1 MVAPTV
7 RRDAVEYA
15 VREYGISRRRGCG
28 LMGLR
33 RSSLYYEA
41 VKRDDEPLRSAIR
54 EVASSRK
61 RWGAPRVV
69 MHLRRQGWAD
79 NHKRIERIYREEGL
93 QVRRRKRKRSYVGNR
108 EPLTRPTGANQLW
121 AMDFV
126 SDALCNGRKLK
137 LLTLIDCYTRESLRI
152 EVDTSIN
159 GARVARVLEEVC
171 KKRGF
176 PARIITDNGPEFTGK
191 ALDAWAYA
199 RDVKL
204 RFIDPGK
211 PSQNGYIESFNGKLR
226 DECLNEHWFTSLEDA
241 RQIIEDWRMDYNRIR
256 PHSAL
261 GGMSPEEFASTEFS
275 PALDSAPT
283 SCEGPFSRSLQAGG
297 ELLTGHSGAQCS
309 I

>member
-1 MVAPTV
+1 
-7 RRDAVEYA
+7 
-15 VREYGISRRRGCG
+15 
-28 LMGLR
+28 
-33 RSSLYYEA
+33 
-41 VKRDDEPLRSAIR
+41 
-54 EVASSRK
+54 
-61 RWGAPRVV
+61 
-69 MHLRRQGWAD
+69 
-79 NHKRIERIYREEGL
+79 
-93 QVRRRKRKRSYVGNR
+93 
-108 EPLTRPTGANQLW
+108 
-121 AMDFV
+121 MDFV
-126 SDALCNGRKLK
+126 SDAMCNGRKLK

-159 GARVARVLEEVC
+159 GVRVARVLEEVC

-226 DECLNEHWFTSLEDA
+226 DECLNEHWFTSLEDT
-241 RQIIEDWRMDYNRIR
+241 RQIVEDWRRDYNRIR

-261 GGMSPEEFASTEFS
+261 KGMSPEEFAAAEFS
-275 PALDSAPT
+275 PAFDSAPT
-283 SCEGPFSRSLQAGG
+283 SCGGPFSRSPQAGG
-297 ELLTGHSGAQCS
+297 ELLTGHSGAECS